1 MERLTR
7 QEAAEFLGC
16 SLSAFY
22 SLEKC
27 GQLEGTYD
35 RIGKRKLYIKSKIE
49 KWALD
54 EGCKIT
60 ADLDSL
66 RVDGP
71 FTLYACWIKE

>member
-22 SLEKC
+22 SLEKS
-27 GQLEGTYD
+27 GQLEGTYY

-54 EGCKIT
+54 GGQKKQNALEMKKFVI
-60 ADLDSL
+60 
-66 RVDGP
+66 
-71 FTLYACWIKE
+71 